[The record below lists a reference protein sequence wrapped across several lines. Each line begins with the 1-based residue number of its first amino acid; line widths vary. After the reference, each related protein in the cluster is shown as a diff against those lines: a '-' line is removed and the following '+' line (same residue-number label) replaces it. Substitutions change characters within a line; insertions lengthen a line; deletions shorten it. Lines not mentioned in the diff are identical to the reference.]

1 MSKVPEH
8 YVPSSLSKKQKAKA
22 KRELRKSRRAY
33 KNKKYYT
40 RKKVDGY
47 KSKRSKHE
55 KRVRKMYKF
64 NKDEKITIKKLSSRT
79 NCSEKSLKGIVKKG
93 QGAYYSSGSRPNQTA
108 HSWGYARLYSAIT
121 GGPAAKYDKHLL
133 DEGCSKKSKAL
144 KLAKNPRKNTRR
156 KKVQLGGDG
165 KWVKKVDIDDDNC
178 ALCLDPLNTPGK
190 LPVYGFE
197 CGHQFHNSCV
207 VEYCDNPVNSD
218 KAGHDGLTCP
228 MCRKSKSPS
237 TNDCMSTWAYDNDA
251 LGSDSEGTPVINK
264 AEEYIGGK
272 SKTRKKSGGYKMKE
286 KIIRFE
292 KSPIHGKKYR
302 AFVRDYK
309 TKKVRHID
317 FGASDYQQYKDRVP
331 LKLYAHKNHGTRKR
345 MRNYFNRHSGTPIRS
360 KAIEKERKKAKGYY
374 NAKILSHEY
383 LW

>member
-1 MSKVPEH
+1 MSRVPQH
-8 YVPSSLSKKQKAKA
+8 YVPKHLSKKEKRQQKK
-22 KRELRKSRRAY
+22 ELAKSRKAY
-33 KNKKYYT
+33 KKGKYHT
-40 RKKVDGY
+40 RKRVKGF

-55 KRVRKMYKF
+55 NKVRKMYKF
-64 NKDEKITIKKLSSRT
+64 KNNEKITIKKLSKKT
-79 NCSEKSLKGIVKKG
+79 HCSSKSLNGIVKKG
-93 QGAYYSSGSRPNQTA
+93 MGAYYSSGSRPNQTA

-144 KLAKNPRKNTRR
+144 KLAKNPRKNTPR

-165 KWVKKVDIDDDNC
+165 KWVEKVDIKDDDC
-178 ALCLDPLNTPGK
+178 LICLDSLKNPEK
-190 LPVYGFE
+190 LPVYAFE
-197 CGHQFHNSCV
+197 PCGHQFHNSCI
-207 VEYCDNPVNSD
+207 VEYCENPVNRD
-218 KAGHDGLTCP
+218 KAANDELTCP
-228 MCRKSKSPS
+228 KCRAPNSPDV
-237 TNDCMSTWAYDNDA
+237 NDCMSTWAYDNKA
-251 LGSDSEGTPVINK
+251 LGDEAPVVLNSSDYV
-264 AEEYIGGK
+264 GGK

-292 KSPIHGKKYR
+292 KSPISGKKYR

-360 KAIEKERKKAKGYY
+360 KAIEKERKKSKGYY

>member
-1 MSKVPEH
+1 MTRVPQH
-8 YVPSSLSKKQKAKA
+8 YVPKHLTRKEKKQQKK
-22 KRELRKSRRAY
+22 ELAKSRRAY
-33 KNKKYYT
+33 KKGKYHT
-40 RKKVDGY
+40 RKKVKGY

-55 KRVRKMYKF
+55 NRVRKMYKF
-64 NKDEKITIKKLSSRT
+64 KKNEQITIRKLSKKT
-79 NCSEKSLKGIVKKG
+79 HCSEKSLKGIVKKG

-144 KLAKNPRKNTRR
+144 RLAKNPRKNTTR
-156 KKVQLGGDG
+156 KKVQIGGS
-165 KWVKKVDIDDDNC
+165 
-178 ALCLDPLNTPGK
+178 L
-190 LPVYGFE
+190 E
-197 CGHQFHNSCV
+197 
-207 VEYCDNPVNSD
+207 
-218 KAGHDGLTCP
+218 
-228 MCRKSKSPS
+228 
-237 TNDCMSTWAYDNDA
+237 A
-251 LGSDSEGTPVINK
+251 LGISQETLQAHFNK
-264 AEEYIGGK
+264 LHAAAHAAGQH
-272 SKTRKKSGGYKMKE
+272 GGYRMKE

-331 LKLYAHKNHGTRKR
+331 LKLFAHKNHGTRKR
-345 MRNYFNRHSGTPIRS
+345 MRNYFNRHSGTPHRS
-360 KAIEKERKKAKGYY
+360 KAIEKERKKSKGYY

>member
-1 MSKVPEH
+1 MTRVPQH
-8 YVPSSLSKKQKAKA
+8 YVPKHLSRKAK
-22 KRELRKSRRAY
+22 KRQKKELAKSRRAY
-33 KNKKYYT
+33 KKGKYHT
-40 RKKVDGY
+40 RKKIKGY
-47 KSKRSKHE
+47 KSKRSRHE
-55 KRVRKMYKF
+55 NRVRKIYKF
-64 NKDEKITIKKLSSRT
+64 KNNEKITIRKLSKKT
-79 NCSEKSLKGIVKKG
+79 HCSEKSLKGIVKKG

-133 DEGCSKKSKAL
+133 DDGCSKKSKAL

-156 KKVQLGGDG
+156 KKVQ
-165 KWVKKVDIDDDNC
+165 
-178 ALCLDPLNTPGK
+178 
-190 LPVYGFE
+190 
-197 CGHQFHNSCV
+197 
-207 VEYCDNPVNSD
+207 
-218 KAGHDGLTCP
+218 
-228 MCRKSKSPS
+228 
-237 TNDCMSTWAYDNDA
+237 
-251 LGSDSEGTPVINK
+251 
-264 AEEYIGGK
+264 IGGEGPK
-272 SKTRKKSGGYKMKE
+272 RPVTAPILPTGISKEHIQKVFDHLHKQAHSQGQNGGYKMKE

-309 TKKVRHID
+309 TKKERHID

-331 LKLYAHKNHGTRKR
+331 LKVYAHKNHGTRKR

-360 KAIEKERKKAKGYY
+360 KAIEKERKKSRGYY

>member
-1 MSKVPEH
+1 MTRVPQH
-8 YVPSSLSKKQKAKA
+8 YIPKHLSRKEKRQQKK
-22 KRELRKSRRAY
+22 ELAKSRRAY
-33 KNKKYYT
+33 KKGKYHT
-40 RKKVDGY
+40 RKKVKGY

-55 KRVRKMYKF
+55 NRVRKMYKF
-64 NKDEKITIKKLSSRT
+64 KNNEKITIKKLSKKT
-79 NCSEKSLKGIVKKG
+79 HCSEKSLKGIVKKG

-144 KLAKNPRKNTRR
+144 KLAKNPRKNTTR
-156 KKVQLGGDG
+156 KKVQ
-165 KWVKKVDIDDDNC
+165 
-178 ALCLDPLNTPGK
+178 
-190 LPVYGFE
+190 
-197 CGHQFHNSCV
+197 
-207 VEYCDNPVNSD
+207 
-218 KAGHDGLTCP
+218 
-228 MCRKSKSPS
+228 
-237 TNDCMSTWAYDNDA
+237 
-251 LGSDSEGTPVINK
+251 
-264 AEEYIGGK
+264 IGGY
-272 SKTRKKSGGYKMKE
+272 RMKE

-309 TKKVRHID
+309 TKKERHID

-360 KAIEKERKKAKGYY
+360 KAIEKERKKSKGYY